1 MRDLAKRLILLFGLL
16 GLAWAGPA
24 SASLRVDPFV
34 VYIIPNTPSM
44 SSVVQLTNVTD
55 VQLPFE
61 VTVVKRTVVDGRE
74 VDVPADDDF
83 VIFPPQMIIRAG
95 ETQTLRIQWIADHI
109 PTRSDSYY
117 VYVTQV
123 AAQVDP
129 NVTGVRVN
137 YQFGISVH
145 VVPPGTE
152 PNFEVAAVRPATNA
166 EGVRGFEIDVRNTG
180 NRFGRMSEHEMSLD
194 GSHSWDRTALK
205 NAVGTGFVL
214 PGEHKTFF
222 VPFDGPVTAS
232 STVTLANRGPA

>member
-95 ETQTLRIQWIADHI
+95 ETQSGD
-109 PTRSDSYY
+109 
-117 VYVTQV
+117 
-123 AAQVDP
+123 
-129 NVTGVRVN
+129 
-137 YQFGISVH
+137 
-145 VVPPGTE
+145 
-152 PNFEVAAVRPATNA
+152 NFS
-166 EGVRGFEIDVRNTG
+166 
-180 NRFGRMSEHEMSLD
+180 NRFHVHYLALSGGGGD
-194 GSHSWDRTALK
+194 GAFGAGLLNGWTA
-205 NAVGTGFVL
+205 AGTRQGNEPL
-214 PGEHKTFF
+214 QLE
-222 VPFDGPVTAS
+222 
-232 STVTLANRGPA
+232 